1 MRLIQTPR
9 LEIRPAW
16 EDEGHG
22 LMLCAA
28 IDIGSNTTRVLVAES
43 VDGQL
48 KKVMEQRAYTRIS
61 KAVDAEG
68 AILPQKIVEVG
79 ELVATQ
85 VRLAREL
92 GAREIRAVATA
103 AVREA
108 TNGPEVAAAISA
120 AAGVEVDILSG
131 EEEGRLSFIGAT
143 KGLGHP
149 VDGPIGVVDVGGG
162 STEVILGTVPDGAE
176 DVYSWHIGSGVL
188 ADELISSDPPSAAE
202 IRRVR
207 DHIEDFFDGVE
218 IPHPA
223 QAVAVGG
230 SATSLRRLV
239 GAVLEYETLE
249 RAIRVLSSEPAV
261 DVARRFELDPRRVRI
276 LTTGVLLLEKVSELL
291 GQPLQIG
298 KGGLREGIILDLLA
312 GGGASSASSSTGPAL
327 RAA

>member
-1 MRLIQTPR
+1 
-9 LEIRPAW
+9 
-16 EDEGHG
+16 
-22 LMLCAA
+22 MLCAA
-28 IDIGSNTTRVLVAES
+28 IDIGSNTTRVLVAEPM
-43 VDGQL
+43 DGQL

-61 KAVDAEG
+61 KAVDEVG
-68 AILPQKIVEVG
+68 AICPDKVEEVG
-79 ELVATQ
+79 GLVATQ

-92 GAREIRAVATA
+92 GAVEIRAVATA

-108 TNGPEVAAAISA
+108 SNGPAVAAAISA
-120 AAGVEVDILSG
+120 AAGVEVEILSG

-143 KGLGHP
+143 KTLGHP
-149 VDGPIGVVDVGGG
+149 AEGQVGVVDVGGG
-162 STEVILGTVPDGAE
+162 STEVILGTVPDGVE
-176 DVYSWHIGSGVL
+176 EVRSWHIGSGVL
-188 ADELISSDPPSAAE
+188 ADELISGDPPSAAE

-207 DHIEDFFDGVE
+207 DHIDSFFDGVE
-218 IPHPA
+218 IEHPD

-249 RAIRVLSSEPAV
+249 RAIRVLSADPAA

-298 KGGLREGIILDLLA
+298 KGGLREGIILDLLNGSA
-312 GGGASSASSSTGPAL
+312 NGSSPERL
-327 RAA
+327 AA

>member
-1 MRLIQTPR
+1 MPT

-16 EDEGHG
+16 KDGYQD

-28 IDIGSNTTRVLVAES
+28 IDIGSNTTRVLVAEPS
-43 VDGQL
+43 DGQL

-61 KAVDAEG
+61 KAIDAEG
-68 AILPQKIVEVG
+68 AITPDKVEEVG

-108 TNGPEVAAAISA
+108 TNGAEVAAAISE
-120 AAGVEVDILSG
+120 AAGVEVEILSG
-131 EEEGRLSFIGAT
+131 EEEGRLAFIGAT
-143 KGLGHP
+143 KSLGHP
-149 VDGPIGVVDVGGG
+149 TEGPVGVVDIGGG
-162 STEVILGTVPDGAE
+162 STEVILGTVTEGVDS
-176 DVYSWHIGSGVL
+176 VRSWHIGSGTL
-188 ADELISSDPPSAAE
+188 ADELITSDPPSPAE

-207 DHIEDFFDGVE
+207 EYIEDFFAAVE
-218 IPHPA
+218 IPHPE

-249 RAIRVLSSEPAV
+249 RAIRVLSADPAV
-261 DVARRFELDPRRVRI
+261 EVAKRFELDPRRVRI
-276 LTTGVLLLEKVSELL
+276 LTTGVLLLEKVTELL

-298 KGGLREGIILDLLA
+298 KGGLREGIILDLWN
-312 GGGASSASSSTGPAL
+312 GASNGSSPERL
-327 RAA
+327 AA

>member
-1 MRLIQTPR
+1 MPT
-9 LEIRPAW
+9 LEIRRAW
-16 EDEGHG
+16 EDVSQG

-28 IDIGSNTTRVLVAES
+28 IDIGSNTTRVLVAEPI
-43 VDGQL
+43 DGQL

-61 KAVDAEG
+61 KAVDADG
-68 AILPQKIVEVG
+68 AITAEKIDEVG

-92 GAREIRAVATA
+92 GAVEIRAVATA

-108 TNGPEVAAAISA
+108 SNGAEVAAAISA
-120 AAGVEVDILSG
+120 AAGVEVEILSG
-131 EEEGRLSFIGAT
+131 EEEGRLAFIGAT
-143 KGLGHP
+143 KSLGHP
-149 VDGPIGVVDVGGG
+149 AEGSIGVVDIGGG
-162 STEVILGTVPDGAE
+162 STEVILGTTTEGVDL
-176 DVYSWHIGSGVL
+176 VRSWQIGSGVL

-207 DHIEDFFDGVE
+207 DHIEDFFHGVE

-249 RAIRVLSSEPAV
+249 RAIRVLSADPAV
-261 DVARRFELDPRRVRI
+261 EVAKRFELDPRRVRI

-298 KGGLREGIILDLLA
+298 KGGLREGIILDLWN
-312 GGGASSASSSTGPAL
+312 GASNGSSPERL
-327 RAA
+327 AA

>member
-1 MRLIQTPR
+1 MQT

-16 EDEGHG
+16 EDVSQG

-28 IDIGSNTTRVLVAES
+28 IDIGSNTTRVLVAEPI
-43 VDGQL
+43 DGQL

-68 AILPQKIVEVG
+68 AITAEKTEEVG

-92 GAREIRAVATA
+92 GAVEIRAVATA

-108 TNGPEVAAAISA
+108 SNGAEVAAAISA
-120 AAGVEVDILSG
+120 AAGVEVEILSG
-131 EEEGRLSFIGAT
+131 EEEGRLAFIGAT
-143 KGLGHP
+143 KSLGHP
-149 VDGPIGVVDVGGG
+149 AEGSIGVVDIGGG
-162 STEVILGTVPDGAE
+162 STEVILGTTTEGV
-176 DVYSWHIGSGVL
+176 DVVRSWRIGSGVL
-188 ADELISSDPPSAAE
+188 ADELISSDPPSASE

-207 DHIEDFFDGVE
+207 DYIEDFFDGVE

-249 RAIRVLSSEPAV
+249 RAIRVLSADPAV
-261 DVARRFELDPRRVRI
+261 EVAKRFELDPRRVKI

-298 KGGLREGIILDLLA
+298 KGGLREGIILDLWN
-312 GGGASSASSSTGPAL
+312 GASNGSSPERL
-327 RAA
+327 AA